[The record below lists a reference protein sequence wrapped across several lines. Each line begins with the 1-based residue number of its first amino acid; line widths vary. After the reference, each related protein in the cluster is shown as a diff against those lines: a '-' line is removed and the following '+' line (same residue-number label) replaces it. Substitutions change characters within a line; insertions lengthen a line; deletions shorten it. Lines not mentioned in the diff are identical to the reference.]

1 MPSADQCSKSNS
13 TSAIDWRRGR
23 YAGYDKPLSFH
34 FTIDDLSIISRLGL
48 PRQPK
53 ARNDAIR
60 SIVIDTLVEANGLN
74 RAISYSRNRNFYANL
89 QRYNGT
95 SYSYANVVQGVDLLA
110 VNGWL
115 YTDIAPANPH
125 LGLQSTIQPT
135 RLLLDTFGPDI
146 IKSNIRHK
154 IFEPIHLNTGPKKS
168 RRLVDYK
175 DTDKTY
181 RMRRQVIAINEMLAS
196 FAITLD
202 HATDYRREG
211 HLIHFIS
218 KEKNNAVVT
227 VNTFLN
233 QLYRVF
239 NEDFNK
245 GGRFYNGWWQSV
257 PKTIRELILIDNQ
270 RTVEP
275 DHSQLHPRLI
285 YAEAGI
291 KLNGDAY
298 DIHGWDR
305 DVCKRAFN
313 IMINAPSYQSA
324 LGAIAEKLSHFGT
337 DRRMKAKELISE
349 IRRRHRPIE
358 DYLNSGYGRHLQFKD
373 AQMAGGVIS
382 SLKRQGIPC
391 LPVHDSYRV
400 ATKHE
405 GATLEAMHKA
415 ECIAGI

>member
-34 FTIDDLSIISRLGL
+34 FTIDDLSIISHLGL
-48 PRQPK
+48 PRQPR

-60 SIVIDTLVEANGLN
+60 SIVIDTLIEANGLN

-110 VNGWL
+110 ANGWL

-135 RLLLDTFGPDI
+135 PLLLDTFGPDI
-146 IKSNIRHK
+146 IKSNIMHN

-175 DTDKTY
+175 DTQKTC

-202 HATDYRREG
+202 NAT
-211 HLIHFIS
+211 
-218 KEKNNAVVT
+218 
-227 VNTFLN
+227 
-233 QLYRVF
+233 
-239 NEDFNK
+239 
-245 GGRFYNGWWQSV
+245 
-257 PKTIRELILIDNQ
+257 
-270 RTVEP
+270 
-275 DHSQLHPRLI
+275 
-285 YAEAGI
+285 
-291 KLNGDAY
+291 
-298 DIHGWDR
+298 
-305 DVCKRAFN
+305 
-313 IMINAPSYQSA
+313 
-324 LGAIAEKLSHFGT
+324 
-337 DRRMKAKELISE
+337 
-349 IRRRHRPIE
+349 
-358 DYLNSGYGRHLQFKD
+358 DYLNSGYGLHLQFRD
-373 AQMAGGVIS
+373 AQMACGVIS

-415 ECIAGI
+415 ERIAGI